1 MSHFNNLKNALVL
14 IMLCLLCSKQAQGQS
29 NDVEAGL
36 ANIGL
41 GAIVGGLG
49 AIINKKP
56 EEKTGKVFLKG
67 LYQGA
72 FGGYL
77 VFESKRLIGKFA
89 ETENYAFVWPSKL
102 INSAGTSIIENAAL
116 NTNFWEVWH
125 LNIGFNRLQFYTK
138 DKFKVDYRIMPFS
151 LGATVY
157 GFTLGNLDIKTSL
170 KTGNFVFESNKLP
183 DQAIGLAVA
192 NVILYVEDNR
202 ISTDKIIAHEIIH
215 VYQYESFSGI
225 NGFVNKPKELLSDKS
240 KFLSSYNKLFYT
252 DFNFLILQGLYSLN
266 SNRRTNIFEIE
277 ARYFTGDEFFNY

>member
-1 MSHFNNLKNALVL
+1 
-14 IMLCLLCSKQAQGQS
+14 MLCLLCSSQVQGQS

-41 GAIVGGLG
+41 GAVVGGLG

-151 LGATVY
+151 LGAAVY
-157 GFTLGNLDIKTSL
+157 GFTQGNLDFRTSL
-170 KTGNFVFESNKLP
+170 KTGNFVFINNRMTTNR
-183 DQAIGLAVA
+183 DGFVIDGMTAA
-192 NVILYVEDNR
+192 NVIFYR
-202 ISTDKIIAHEIIH
+202 IEETSMLSKNQIVAHEIIH
-215 VYQYESFSGI
+215 VYQYESLSG
-225 NGFVNKPKELLSDKS
+225 VNTFLDKPTK
-240 KFLSSYNKLFYT
+240 KFNSNYKWLNSYHKIFYT
-252 DFNFLILQGLYSLN
+252 DFNFLLDGTLAVIN
-266 SNRRTNIFEIE
+266 PNFETNFLERE
-277 ARYFTGDEFFNY
+277 ARYFVNNRVMD

>member
-1 MSHFNNLKNALVL
+1 
-14 IMLCLLCSKQAQGQS
+14 MLCFLCSSQVQGQS

-41 GAIVGGLG
+41 GAVVGGLG
-49 AIINKKP
+49 ALINKKP

-77 VFESKRLIGKFA
+77 VFESKRLVGKFA
-89 ETENYAFVWPSKL
+89 ETNNYAYVWPSKL
-102 INSAGTSIIENAAL
+102 VNSAGASIIENAAL

-157 GFTLGNLDIKTSL
+157 GFTQGDLDFITSL
-170 KTGNFVFESNKLP
+170 KTGNFVFAVNKFRG
-183 DQAIGLAVA
+183 DNSEFIIGGLAIA
-192 NVILYVEDNR
+192 NVFLYKRNLDFFLLKE
-202 ISTDKIIAHEIIH
+202 IIAHEIIH
-215 VYQYESFSGI
+215 VYQYEGLSGFNSYLNNFTQKLNIKNNTI
-225 NGFVNKPKELLSDKS
+225 NNYHKI
-240 KFLSSYNKLFYT
+240 FYT
-252 DFNFLILQGLYSLN
+252 DFNYLILRGLYN
-266 SNRRTNIFEIE
+266 INPKFDTNIFEIE
-277 ARYFTGDEFFNY
+277 ARFFADN

>member
-1 MSHFNNLKNALVL
+1 
-14 IMLCLLCSKQAQGQS
+14 ML
-29 NDVEAGL
+29 AGL

-89 ETENYAFVWPSKL
+89 ETENYAYVWPSKL
-102 INSAGTSIIENAAL
+102 VNSAGTSIIENAAL

-125 LNIGFNRLQFYTK
+125 LNIGFNRFQFYTK

-157 GFTLGNLDIKTSL
+157 GFTQGNLNITSSL
-170 KTGNFVFESNKLP
+170 KTGNFVFELDEIRNNR
-183 DQAIGLAVA
+183 DGFIIDGIAIA
-192 NVILYVEDNR
+192 NVILYKFDETS
-202 ISTDKIIAHEIIH
+202 ILSKEQILAHEIIH
-215 VYQYESFSGI
+215 VYQYEGFSGF
-225 NGFVNKPKELLSDKS
+225 NTYLDKPTKKLNS
-240 KFLSSYNKLFYT
+240 KFKSLNNYHKIFYT
-252 DFNFLILQGLYSLN
+252 DFNFLIDGSLAIIN
-266 SNRRTNIFEIE
+266 PNFETNFLERE
-277 ARYFTGDEFFNY
+277 ARYFVNNRVMD